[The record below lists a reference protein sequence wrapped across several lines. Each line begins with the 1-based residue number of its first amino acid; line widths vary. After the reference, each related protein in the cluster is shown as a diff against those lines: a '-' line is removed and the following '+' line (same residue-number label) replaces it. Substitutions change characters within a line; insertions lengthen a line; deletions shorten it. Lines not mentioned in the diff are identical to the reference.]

1 MSIIEKLNKAIDERD
16 GDTAS
21 ELIHDDFQFYFH
33 SSGKTIGKKEVIE
46 WMKSGDVTN
55 EKVRILFEN
64 DEVGFDHCIVRFADG
79 NREAVMAHYKFKDG
93 SRQAVLVVYIIKDGK
108 IIRSETGATKLAK

>member
-64 DEVGFDHCIVRFADG
+64 DEIGFDHSYVTYQDG
-79 NREAVMAHYKFKDG
+79 NTEALMCCWKF
-93 SRQAVLVVYIIKDGK
+93 KDGK
-108 IIRSETGATKLAK
+108 IIEVETGATKIPK